1 MKKLLTF
8 LLLLVPFVANAQL
21 TLEQCQLK
29 AREHY
34 PEVAQYD
41 LIAQSEQYNISNAS
55 RSWIPQIVFSGQTTW
70 QSAVASFPDKLKEM
84 LEVQG
89 LDMPGIPQDQYKIAL
104 DVNQAIWDGGTS
116 RANRKLARAEA
127 AEQRLSSDVSIY
139 SLEERINSI
148 FFGIL
153 LLDENYATA
162 QSRQELLNANYA
174 KLESMHRN
182 GVALQSDLDLIKIEQ
197 LTLEQQIAQNRASRA
212 NFVTML
218 EMFIGETFGDRK
230 LVKPQDVIVS
240 ALQNNRPEIGLI
252 DAKIAGIDAKQGLL
266 NTSLTPKFYF
276 FAQGYYGNPGLDMF
290 KSMTTREWSWNA
302 ILGLRMQW
310 NISAFFTRG
319 TDLKRLE
326 NARTALKVQREV
338 FTFNSNLQKSQQ
350 NGEIARMR
358 KALEGD
364 DQIVELRTNI
374 RCTAESQRGNG
385 VIDTATLL
393 QRISDE
399 AVARNT
405 RSIHEIELLKTI
417 YELKHTV
424 NQ

>member
-1 MKKLLTF
+1 
-8 LLLLVPFVANAQL
+8 
-21 TLEQCQLK
+21 
-29 AREHY
+29 
-34 PEVAQYD
+34 
-41 LIAQSEQYNISNAS
+41 
-55 RSWIPQIVFSGQTTW
+55 
-70 QSAVASFPDKLKEM
+70 M

-89 LDMPGIPQDQYKIAL
+89 LNMPGIPQDQYKIAL

-182 GVALQSDLDLIKIEQ
+182 GVALQSDLDLIKVEQ

-266 NTSLTPKFYF
+266 NTSLTPKLYF

>member
-1 MKKLLTF
+1 
-8 LLLLVPFVANAQL
+8 
-21 TLEQCQLK
+21 
-29 AREHY
+29 
-34 PEVAQYD
+34 
-41 LIAQSEQYNISNAS
+41 
-55 RSWIPQIVFSGQTTW
+55 
-70 QSAVASFPDKLKEM
+70 
-84 LEVQG
+84 
-89 LDMPGIPQDQYKIAL
+89 
-104 DVNQAIWDGGTS
+104 
-116 RANRKLARAEA
+116 
-127 AEQRLSSDVSIY
+127 
-139 SLEERINSI
+139 
-148 FFGIL
+148 
-153 LLDENYATA
+153 
-162 QSRQELLNANYA
+162 
-174 KLESMHRN
+174 MHRN
-182 GVALQSDLDLIKIEQ
+182 GVALQSDLDLIKVEQ
-197 LTLEQQIAQNRASRA
+197 LTLEQQIAQTGLARQFRNHAGDVYRR
-212 NFVTML
+212 NFRGQKTRQ
-218 EMFIGETFGDRK
+218 T
-230 LVKPQDVIVS
+230 QDVIVS

-266 NTSLTPKFYF
+266 NTSLTPKLYF

-399 AVARNT
+399 AVARKPAVST
-405 RSIHEIELLKTI
+405 K
-417 YELKHTV
+417 
-424 NQ
+424 

>member
-1 MKKLLTF
+1 
-8 LLLLVPFVANAQL
+8 
-21 TLEQCQLK
+21 
-29 AREHY
+29 
-34 PEVAQYD
+34 
-41 LIAQSEQYNISNAS
+41 
-55 RSWIPQIVFSGQTTW
+55 
-70 QSAVASFPDKLKEM
+70 M

-89 LDMPGIPQDQYKIAL
+89 LNMPGIPQDQYKIAL

-182 GVALQSDLDLIKIEQ
+182 GVALQSDLDLIKVEQ

-266 NTSLTPKFYF
+266 NTSLTPKLYF
-276 FAQGYYGNPGLDMF
+276 FA
-290 KSMTTREWSWNA
+290 
-302 ILGLRMQW
+302 
-310 NISAFFTRG
+310 
-319 TDLKRLE
+319 
-326 NARTALKVQREV
+326 
-338 FTFNSNLQKSQQ
+338 
-350 NGEIARMR
+350 
-358 KALEGD
+358 
-364 DQIVELRTNI
+364 
-374 RCTAESQRGNG
+374 
-385 VIDTATLL
+385 
-393 QRISDE
+393 
-399 AVARNT
+399 
-405 RSIHEIELLKTI
+405 
-417 YELKHTV
+417 
-424 NQ
+424 

>member
-41 LIAQSEQYNISNAS
+41 LIAQSEQYSISNAS
-55 RSWIPQIVFSGQTTW
+55 RSWIPQIVFSGQATW

-127 AEQRLSSDVSIY
+127 AEQRFSSDVSIY

-174 KLESMHRN
+174 RLESMHRN
-182 GVALQSDLDLIKIEQ
+182 GVALQSDLDLIKVEQ
-197 LTLEQQIAQNRASRA
+197 LTLEQQIAQSRASRA

-218 EMFIGETFGDRK
+218 EMFIGETLGDRK
-230 LVKPQDVIVS
+230 LVKPREVIVS
-240 ALQNNRPEIGLI
+240 VLQNNRPEIGLI

-266 NTSLTPKFYF
+266 NTSLIPKFYF

-302 ILGLRMQW
+302 ILGVRMQW

-326 NARTALKVQREV
+326 NARSALNVQRDV
-338 FTFNSNLQKSQQ
+338 FTFNSSLQTSRQ

-405 RSIHEIELLKTI
+405 RNIHEIELLKTI
-417 YELKHTV
+417 YELKHTI

>member
-21 TLEQCQLK
+21 TLEQCQLR

-41 LIAQSEQYNISNAS
+41 LITQSEQYNVSNAS
-55 RSWIPQIVFSGQTTW
+55 RSWIPQIVFSGQAAW

-84 LEVQG
+84 LERQG

-116 RANRKLARAEA
+116 RAHRKLARAEA
-127 AEQRLSSDVSIY
+127 AEQRLGSDVSIY

-174 KLESMHRN
+174 RLESMHRN
-182 GVALQSDLDLIKIEQ
+182 GVALQSDLDLIKVEQ

-212 NFVTML
+212 NFVIML
-218 EMFIGETFGDRK
+218 EMFMGENLGDRK
-230 LVKPQDVIVS
+230 LVKPQEVTVS
-240 ALQNNRPEIGLI
+240 LLQNNRPEIGLI
-252 DAKIAGIDAKQGLL
+252 DAKIAGIDARQGLL
-266 NTSLTPKFYF
+266 NTSVTPKFYF
-276 FAQGYYGNPGLDMF
+276 FAQGFYGNPGLDMF
-290 KSMTTREWSWNA
+290 KSMTSREWSWNA
-302 ILGLRMQW
+302 ILGVRMQW
-310 NISAFFTRG
+310 NISALFTRG

-326 NARTALKVQREV
+326 NARSALNVQRDI
-338 FTFNSNLQKSQQ
+338 FTFNSSLQTSRQT
-350 NGEIARMR
+350 GEIARMR

-364 DQIVELRTNI
+364 DQIVALRTNI
-374 RCTAESQRGNG
+374 RCTAESQREKG

-417 YELKHTV
+417 CELKHTV

>member
-41 LIAQSEQYNISNAS
+41 LIAQSEQYSISNAS
-55 RSWIPQIVFSGQTTW
+55 RSWIPQIVFSGQATW

-89 LDMPGIPQDQYKIAL
+89 LNMPGIPQDQYKIAL

-182 GVALQSDLDLIKIEQ
+182 GVALQSDLDLIKVEQ
-197 LTLEQQIAQNRASRA
+197 LTLEQLIAQNRASRA

-266 NTSLTPKFYF
+266 NTSLTPKLYF

-302 ILGLRMQW
+302 ILGVRMQW

>member
-1 MKKLLTF
+1 
-8 LLLLVPFVANAQL
+8 
-21 TLEQCQLK
+21 
-29 AREHY
+29 
-34 PEVAQYD
+34 
-41 LIAQSEQYNISNAS
+41 
-55 RSWIPQIVFSGQTTW
+55 
-70 QSAVASFPDKLKEM
+70 
-84 LEVQG
+84 
-89 LDMPGIPQDQYKIAL
+89 
-104 DVNQAIWDGGTS
+104 
-116 RANRKLARAEA
+116 
-127 AEQRLSSDVSIY
+127 
-139 SLEERINSI
+139 
-148 FFGIL
+148 
-153 LLDENYATA
+153 
-162 QSRQELLNANYA
+162 LLNANYA

-182 GVALQSDLDLIKIEQ
+182 GVALQSDLDLIKVEQ
-197 LTLEQQIAQNRASRA
+197 LTLEQQIAQTGLARQFRNHAGDVYRR
-212 NFVTML
+212 NFRGQKTRQ
-218 EMFIGETFGDRK
+218 T
-230 LVKPQDVIVS
+230 QDVIVS

-266 NTSLTPKFYF
+266 NTSLTPKLYF

-399 AVARNT
+399 AVARKPAVST
-405 RSIHEIELLKTI
+405 K
-417 YELKHTV
+417 
-424 NQ
+424 

>member
-1 MKKLLTF
+1 
-8 LLLLVPFVANAQL
+8 
-21 TLEQCQLK
+21 
-29 AREHY
+29 
-34 PEVAQYD
+34 
-41 LIAQSEQYNISNAS
+41 
-55 RSWIPQIVFSGQTTW
+55 
-70 QSAVASFPDKLKEM
+70 
-84 LEVQG
+84 
-89 LDMPGIPQDQYKIAL
+89 
-104 DVNQAIWDGGTS
+104 
-116 RANRKLARAEA
+116 
-127 AEQRLSSDVSIY
+127 
-139 SLEERINSI
+139 
-148 FFGIL
+148 
-153 LLDENYATA
+153 
-162 QSRQELLNANYA
+162 
-174 KLESMHRN
+174 
-182 GVALQSDLDLIKIEQ
+182 
-197 LTLEQQIAQNRASRA
+197 
-212 NFVTML
+212 
-218 EMFIGETFGDRK
+218 
-230 LVKPQDVIVS
+230 
-240 ALQNNRPEIGLI
+240 
-252 DAKIAGIDAKQGLL
+252 
-266 NTSLTPKFYF
+266 
-276 FAQGYYGNPGLDMF
+276 MF